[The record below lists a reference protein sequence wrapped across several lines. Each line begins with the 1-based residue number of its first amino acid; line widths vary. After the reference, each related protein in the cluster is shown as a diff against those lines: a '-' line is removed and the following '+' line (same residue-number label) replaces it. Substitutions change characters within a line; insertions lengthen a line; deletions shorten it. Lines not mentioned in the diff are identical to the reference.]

1 MNQPHQIRPGRLYIA
16 QKPVRDPLY
25 LRFIKSLPC
34 VACLKT
40 WSVDPCH
47 TGPHGIGQKSCDLSC
62 IPLCRRHH
70 RDFDANPRE
79 FARIHNLNI
88 PALIQ
93 RFNVFYRERLQ
104 PRKAA

>member
-1 MNQPHQIRPGRLYIA
+1 MSQPQQIRPGRLYIV
-16 QKPVRDPLY
+16 QKPVRDPVY

-34 VACLKT
+34 VACLT
-40 WSVDPCH
+40 RWNVDPCH

-70 RDFDANPRE
+70 RKFDASPRQ
-79 FARIHNLNI
+79 FAAEHRLNV
-88 PALIQ
+88 PVLIS
-93 RFNVFYRERLQ
+93 RFNHFYQTKLA